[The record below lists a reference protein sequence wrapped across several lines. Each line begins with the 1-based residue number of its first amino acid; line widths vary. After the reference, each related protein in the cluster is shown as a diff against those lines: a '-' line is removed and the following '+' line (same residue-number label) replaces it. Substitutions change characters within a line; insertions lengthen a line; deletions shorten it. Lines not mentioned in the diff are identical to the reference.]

1 MASQDCI
8 SLAFRGEW
16 KPFPTVHQSG
26 RPKSAGALL
35 GKTKSAVSLGL
46 ETNFEARISGKQEV
60 HSKKPFET
68 LIPTESRLSFP
79 GPRHLVSSHYVH
91 ASSTHVADSS
101 PVARSSL
108 YNKETTNSRQ
118 LSRQTSTFTSAID
131 DDAKAQKYK
140 MQNMSALIYKSVQQG
155 CMFVP
160 RVSATKKTVSHKQ
173 SSFASEAKNTFSNAP
188 SSHAN
193 ESVAFAS
200 ARPSSAKKKSTG
212 DSSIS
217 KVFETTSEL
226 VTSICSIR

>member
-35 GKTKSAVSLGL
+35 GRPKYAVSLGP

-60 HSKKPFET
+60 HSKKPLET
-68 LIPTESRLSFP
+68 LIPTESRLSSP
-79 GPRHLVSSHYVH
+79 GPRHMVSSHYMH

-108 YNKETTNSRQ
+108 HNKEPTTFRH
-118 LSRQTSTFTSAID
+118 LSRQTSTFTAAI

-155 CMFVP
+155 CAFVP

-173 SSFASEAKNTFSNAP
+173 SSFTSEAKNTISNAP
-188 SSHAN
+188 SSDAN
-193 ESVAFAS
+193 ESVASAS
-200 ARPSSAKKKSTG
+200 ARPSSAKKRSTG
-212 DSSIS
+212 GSSMS

-226 VTSICSIR
+226 VASICSIR

>member
-1 MASQDCI
+1 MASKDCI
-8 SLAFRGEW
+8 SVAFRGEW

-35 GKTKSAVSLGL
+35 GRPKYAASLGL

-60 HSKKPFET
+60 HSIGKLET
-68 LIPTESRLSFP
+68 LIPSEIRLSSP
-79 GPRHLVSSHYVH
+79 GPRNLVSSHYIH
-91 ASSTHVADSS
+91 ASSTRHADSS
-101 PVARSSL
+101 PVSRSSL
-108 YNKETTNSRQ
+108 RNKEPTTFRHI
-118 LSRQTSTFTSAID
+118 SRQTTTFTEAI

-155 CMFVP
+155 CAFVP
-160 RVSATKKTVSHKQ
+160 RVSTTKKTVSLQQ
-173 SSFASEAKNTFSNAP
+173 SSSEAKNTFSNAP
-188 SSHAN
+188 FTGAN
-193 ESVAFAS
+193 EPVASAS
-200 ARPSSAKKKSTG
+200 ARPSSAKKRSTG